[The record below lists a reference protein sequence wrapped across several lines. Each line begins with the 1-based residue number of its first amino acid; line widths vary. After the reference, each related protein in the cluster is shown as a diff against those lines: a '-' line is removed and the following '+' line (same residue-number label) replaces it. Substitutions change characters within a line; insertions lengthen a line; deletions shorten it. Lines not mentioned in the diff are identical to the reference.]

1 MFLYILI
8 LQFFKKWEMFRYPEL
23 DCWQTMLKRLYK
35 KELEQVV
42 LWFEEYRA
50 ALTDE
55 LNRQQHILYQQH
67 LNEQQE
73 AEQLRLQQQQQEMN
87 IVHQQQ
93 QQQLQQQQHQ
103 QQMKQQQQMLW
114 QKQQQR
120 LDRQQHHLQQQQ
132 LQQPSLLQQYQ
143 MLQRNTKSQ
152 PSLLQFSSRGISS
165 NILFESIDSL
175 GDNLQKTNV

>member
-1 MFLYILI
+1 
-8 LQFFKKWEMFRYPEL
+8 MFRYPEL

-73 AEQLRLQQQQQEMN
+73 AEQLRLQQQQQELNML
-87 IVHQQQ
+87 HQQQ
-93 QQQLQQQQHQ
+93 QRQLHHQQQQI
-103 QQMKQQQQMLW
+103 KQQQQQMMW

-120 LDRQQHHLQQQQ
+120 LERQQHHLQQQREREQ
-132 LQQPSLLQQYQ
+132 QQPSLLQQYQ

-152 PSLLQFSSRGISS
+152 PSLTQLSSRGISS